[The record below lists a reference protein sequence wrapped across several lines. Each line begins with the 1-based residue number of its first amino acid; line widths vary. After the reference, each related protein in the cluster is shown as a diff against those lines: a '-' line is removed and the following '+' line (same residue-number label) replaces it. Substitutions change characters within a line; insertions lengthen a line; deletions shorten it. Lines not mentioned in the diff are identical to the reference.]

1 MQGLGCKGFE
11 LFWLVILM
19 KLFKI
24 LQYIFFVIIVIIALG
39 VIAPLL
45 PIPGNYQI
53 LVVQSGSMSPAI
65 KMGSMVIV
73 KPAESYAVND
83 VITFG
88 EMGKDKTPIT
98 HRIHD
103 IRVQEGESIYITK
116 GDANDSPDQREI
128 SGNKVIGKV
137 LFDISYLGYA
147 VDTAKKP
154 WGFVALIIIPALLI
168 ISDEIRK
175 IWKEITNLKKSKQ
188 KNETV

>member
-1 MQGLGCKGFE
+1 
-11 LFWLVILM
+11 M

-24 LQYIFFVIIVIIALG
+24 LQYIFFVVIVIIVLG

-53 LVVQSGSMSPAI
+53 LVVQSGSMAPAI
-65 KMGSMVIV
+65 KMGSMVVV
-73 KPAESYAVND
+73 KPAESYAIND

-103 IRVQEGESIYITK
+103 IRVQEGKSIYITK
-116 GDANDSPDQREI
+116 GDANEDIDQKEI
-128 SGNKVIGKV
+128 SGNEVIGKV
-137 LFDISYLGYA
+137 LFDIPYLGYA

-154 WGFVALIIIPALLI
+154 WGFAALIIIPALI
-168 ISDEIRK
+168 IVFDEIRK
-175 IWKEITNLKKSKQ
+175 IWKEITSLKKNKQ